1 MPRRS
6 QEDRSRTTRAA
17 LEDAG
22 RRLFAERGYAG
33 VSAEEIVSA
42 AGVTRG
48 ALHHHYGDKRGLF
61 LAVLELV
68 ESEATAEVTRAIES
82 LSETT
87 DPTDPAAN
95 LAAMAVGL
103 NTFLEVCQRPE
114 VARISMS
121 DAPAVLG
128 WPAWREMEA
137 RYGLGL
143 ITDQLE
149 QAREA
154 GLIADVPVRILAQL
168 ILSAVTEAGMIVSHA
183 TDPDSARA
191 EAQQSLMLL
200 ISGLLR
206 LPQTP

>member
-22 RRLFAERGYAG
+22 RRLFAERGYAN

-68 ESEATAEVTRAIES
+68 EADATAEVTRAIEA
-82 LSETT
+82 LSATT
-87 DPTDPAAN
+87 DASDPTAT
-95 LAAMAVGL
+95 LAAMGVGL
-103 NTFLEVCQRPE
+103 QTFLEVCQRPE

-143 ITDQLE
+143 IISQLE

-154 GLIADVPVRILAQL
+154 GLIADAPIRVLAQL
-168 ILSAVTEAGMIVSHA
+168 ILSAVTEAGMIVAHA
-183 TDPDSARA
+183 EDQPTARA
-191 EAQQSLMLL
+191 EAQQSLMTL
-200 ISGLLR
+200 ISGLIH
-206 LPQTP
+206 PPETP